1 MYQAHRSRRTHV
13 RTRGRVHAGA
23 RRTRPQDEGE
33 YRRHIEQRPTQLEG
47 DERVGIGEQV
57 RVMRV
62 VQALVQV
69 GIAAHSALE

>member
-1 MYQAHRSRRTHV
+1 MRRA
-13 RTRGRVHAGA
+13 RTQH
-23 RRTRPQDEGE
+23 EGE
-33 YRRHIEQRPTQLEG
+33 YWRHIEQWATKLEG
-47 DERVGIGEQV
+47 DERVGISQQV